1 MADKLQQVDLK
12 EKEGE
17 KNIAENLNVRQR
29 AVGNNLEVLMLQES
43 LEKDNNTSAL
53 GIYPLTVTRKD
64 NPSFPMCNAVGEN
77 GQIF

>member
-53 GIYPLTVTRKD
+53 GIYPLTVTRED
-64 NPSFPMCNAVGEN
+64 NPSLPMCNAGGEN
-77 GQIF
+77 NQIF